1 MYLWYLLYHL
11 PARPLFGAPSRLG
24 LVTPTPCSNLNA
36 IGVPLNL
43 ITIIMPSQC
52 PKLIEILFIIAVS
65 LACRS
70 NAKRNFPAFIA
81 SDRARNSRRDGSST
95 PSPLYANER
104 VYSSDLD
111 TAFEWLATD
120 RVEDEPGRY
129 EGIKWFDPSAPPPI
143 TDGDES
149 DVQLEL
155 VKMPLYPLGAV
166 HLPHSGENYT
176 IINIVSENA
185 VNMRT

>member
-1 MYLWYLLYHL
+1 M
-11 PARPLFGAPSRLG
+11 
-24 LVTPTPCSNLNA
+24 C
-36 IGVPLNL
+36 
-43 ITIIMPSQC
+43 SQC
-52 PKLIEILFIIAVS
+52 PKLIEIFIIVAS

-81 SDRARNSRRDGSST
+81 SDRARNSRRGGSST
-95 PSPLYANER
+95 PSSLYANER

-120 RVEDEPGRY
+120 RVENEPGRY

-143 TDGDES
+143 TDEDGN

-176 IINIVSENA
+176 IINTVSESA
-185 VNMRT
+185 VNMRTLRTTTYLTSRVIHVSATENAGTKECEDGNGKFAIQ